1 MGGEVGLFEG
11 VEEDGADDEV
21 GTGGVEAGAGWVAG
35 VVEAL
40 EVVEDGGGFFAVVEL
55 VEPGLVVDAVP
66 LADAVAAGFLG
77 GFLVFGGAGPDEGV
91 GVAGFEV

>member
-1 MGGEVGLFEG
+1 VGGEVGLFEG

-21 GTGGVEAGAGWVAG
+21 GAGGVDTGAVGVGGGVDLLEA
-35 VVEAL
+35 
-40 EVVEDGGGFFAVVEL
+40 VEDSGGFFAFVEL

-77 GFLVFGGAGPDEGV
+77 GFLVFGGAGPDEGI